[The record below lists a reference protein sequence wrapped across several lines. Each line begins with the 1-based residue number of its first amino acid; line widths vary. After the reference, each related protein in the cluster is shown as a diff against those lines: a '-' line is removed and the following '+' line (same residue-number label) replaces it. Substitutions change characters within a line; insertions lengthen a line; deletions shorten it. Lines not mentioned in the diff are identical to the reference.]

1 MTRYFLDTEFN
12 GMGGKLLTLAM
23 VCEDGREL
31 YLATLHHDE
40 TVDGWVLENV
50 VPVVSSIGAMPKYVN
65 HDQFGA
71 SIYEFLKDD
80 PMPSIMA
87 DWPDDIAYFC
97 KAIIVGPGKVIN
109 LQRLQFYW
117 VRIDAYPTSLP
128 GAVQHNA
135 LWDAR
140 ALRHAFMG
148 RNNR

>member
-12 GMGGKLLTLAM
+12 GMGGQLLTLAM

-31 YLATLHHDE
+31 YAASPRWLDPI
-40 TVDGWVLENV
+40 VDWVRENV
-50 VPVVSSIGAMPKYVN
+50 ISVMSVSGAMPKYVEP
-65 HDQFGA
+65 HKFGEE
-71 SIYEFLKDD
+71 IYEFLKDD

-97 KAIIVGPGKVIN
+97 KAMIVGPGKVIN
-109 LQRLQFYW
+109 LPRLQFHW
-117 VRIDAYPTSLP
+117 VQIDPYPTSLP

-148 RNNR
+148 RNK